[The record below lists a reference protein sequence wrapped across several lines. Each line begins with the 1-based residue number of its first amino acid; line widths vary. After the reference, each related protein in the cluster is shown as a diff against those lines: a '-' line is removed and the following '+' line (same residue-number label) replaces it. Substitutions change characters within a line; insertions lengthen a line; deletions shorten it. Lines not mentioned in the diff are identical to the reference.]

1 MNDIMPKA
9 IYAGSFDP
17 FTTGHLN
24 VLIQASK
31 VFEKVYLVIA
41 VNSEKQRR
49 IDKDIIKDAIEKVIE
64 NRNISN
70 VEVLTYEGLTVDI
83 AKEKGAEFLVRGL
96 RNGTDYQY
104 EENIAS
110 INAKIAGIET
120 IYFRAG
126 KTSDISSSMV
136 MELKKYNRDI
146 SNLVPKE
153 VLDIL

>member
-1 MNDIMPKA
+1 MKKA

-24 VLIQASK
+24 VLMQAAK
-31 VFEKVYLVIA
+31 VFEMVYIVIA
-41 VNSEKQRR
+41 VNSEKERR
-49 IDKDIIKDAIEKVIE
+49 IEKNIMKNAIEKVLI
-64 NRNISN
+64 NRGLTN
-70 VEVLTYEGLTVDI
+70 VEVLIYEGLTVDI

-136 MELKKYNRDI
+136 MELKKYNKDI
-146 SNLVPKE
+146 SNLVPQE
-153 VLDIL
+153 VLEIL

>member
-1 MNDIMPKA
+1 MPRA

-49 IDKDIIKDAIEKVIE
+49 IDKDIMKDAIEKVIA
-64 NRNISN
+64 NRKILN
-70 VEVLTYEGLTVDI
+70 VEVLTYEGLTVDV

-104 EENIAS
+104 EENIAL
-110 INAKIAGIET
+110 INNKIAGIET

-126 KTSDISSSMV
+126 KTSHISSSIV
-136 MELKKYNRDI
+136 MELKKYGRDI
-146 SNLVPKE
+146 TNLVPPE
-153 VLDIL
+153 ILEIL

>member
-1 MNDIMPKA
+1 MPKA
-9 IYAGSFDP
+9 LYAGSFDP

-24 VLIQASK
+24 VLLQASK

-41 VNSEKQRR
+41 VNSEKTRR
-49 IDKDIIKDAIEKVIE
+49 IDKKIMQEAIEKVLI
-64 NRNISN
+64 NRDITN

-104 EENIAS
+104 EENIAL
-110 INAKIAGIET
+110 INNKIAGIET

-126 KTSDISSSMV
+126 KTSHISSSIV
-136 MELKKYNRDI
+136 MELKKYGRDI
-146 SNLVPKE
+146 TNLVPQE
-153 VLDIL
+153 ILEIL

>member
-1 MNDIMPKA
+1 M
-9 IYAGSFDP
+9 
-17 FTTGHLN
+17 
-24 VLIQASK
+24 
-31 VFEKVYLVIA
+31 
-41 VNSEKQRR
+41 
-49 IDKDIIKDAIEKVIE
+49 KDAIEKVIA
-64 NRNISN
+64 NRKILN
-70 VEVLTYEGLTVDI
+70 VEVLTYEGLTVDV

-146 SNLVPKE
+146 SNLVPQE
-153 VLDIL
+153 VLDVL

>member
-1 MNDIMPKA
+1 MKA

-17 FTTGHLN
+17 FTTGHQN
-24 VLIQASK
+24 VLMQAAK
-31 VFEKVYLVIA
+31 VFERVYLVIA
-41 VNSEKQRR
+41 VNSEKKRR
-49 IDKDIIKDAIEKVIE
+49 IDKDIMKNAVEKVVI
-64 NRNISN
+64 NKGLAN
-70 VEVLTYEGLTVDI
+70 VEVLIYEGLTVDI

-136 MELKKYNRDI
+136 MELKKYNKDI
-146 SNLVPKE
+146 SNLVPQE
-153 VLDIL
+153 VLEIL

>member
-1 MNDIMPKA
+1 MPKA
-9 IYAGSFDP
+9 LYAGSFDP

-49 IDKDIIKDAIEKVIE
+49 IDKDIMKNAVEKVIQ
-64 NRNISN
+64 NRNIPN
-70 VEVLTYEGLTVDI
+70 VEVLIYEGLTVDI
-83 AKEKGAEFLVRGL
+83 AKEKSAEFLVRGL

-110 INAKIAGIET
+110 INNKIAGIET

-136 MELKKYNRDI
+136 MELKKYDRDI

>member
-1 MNDIMPKA
+1 MPKA

-24 VLIQASK
+24 VLMQASK
-31 VFEKVYLVIA
+31 VFEKVYLVVA

-49 IDKDIIKDAIEKVIE
+49 IDKDVMKNAIEKVIA

-70 VEVLTYEGLTVDI
+70 VEVLTYEGLTVDV
-83 AKEKGAEFLVRGL
+83 AKEKDAEFLVRGL

-110 INAKIAGIET
+110 INNKIAGIET

-136 MELKKYNRDI
+136 MELKKYDRDI
-146 SNLVPKE
+146 SNLVPQE